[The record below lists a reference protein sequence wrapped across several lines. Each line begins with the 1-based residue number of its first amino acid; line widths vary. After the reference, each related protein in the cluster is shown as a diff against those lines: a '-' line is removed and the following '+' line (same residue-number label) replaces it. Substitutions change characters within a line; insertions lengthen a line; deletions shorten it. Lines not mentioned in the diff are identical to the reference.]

1 MINDQRP
8 VHRIKGTLLWVVTIA
23 AWLVML
29 ALVLNSVLGTS
40 KEAKKIRNLDK
51 MVEVEK
57 RRGIKVN
64 FKLSWQVASSNS
76 SLIAVERKAD
86 AARPGLSLDQ
96 GPPLLR

>member
-1 MINDQRP
+1 VGRDDRSLVSDARSRFELCPRDKQRGQENP
-8 VHRIKGTLLWVVTIA
+8 QPRQ
-23 AWLVML
+23 
-29 ALVLNSVLGTS
+29 N
-40 KEAKKIRNLDK
+40 
-51 MVEVEK
+51 VEVEK